1 MPVQYTNRKG
11 KEYYL
16 HQGVTR
22 TGKPKYHFSPKR
34 EGKLAASIPAGFEV
48 YENSNEQV
56 FLRKV
61 HPKIIGEDKVA
72 ALEKEF
78 KKSSRYKYCLVDVK
92 ENAIIVY
99 MANQNVELL
108 SGIMNLTPGREI
120 ETENYLKR
128 TLSYSPGCRF
138 LLLDREQRIFVAER
152 YFYGEST
159 DYWRQI
165 GQPGSLHDLVR
176 QVIEALRGGLFL
188 IKKPC
193 PYHLEGIPL
202 H

>member
-1 MPVQYTNRKG
+1 MPVQYTNRKD

-22 TGKPKYHFSPKR
+22 TGKPKYYFSPKR
-34 EGKLAASIPAGFEV
+34 EGKLATSIPAGFEV
-48 YENSNEQV
+48 YENPNGQV

-61 HPKIIGEDKVA
+61 HPKIVEEDEVA

-99 MANQNVELL
+99 MPNQNVELL

-138 LLLDREQRIFVAER
+138 LLLDREQRIFVAEK
-152 YFYGEST
+152 YCYGKST
-159 DYWRQI
+159 EYWRQI
-165 GQPGSLHDLVR
+165 GQPGSLRDLVR
-176 QVIEALRGGLFL
+176 QA
-188 IKKPC
+188 IK
-193 PYHLEGIPL
+193 HLEEVFFL
-202 H
+202 